1 MHPREILPR
10 AYLPRELRSKT
21 LLHVAVIL
29 ATVAVGTI
37 AYALVDGASLGDS
50 FYFVVM
56 VMTLIGANNPRT
68 FGGDLVGIAVA
79 VVSVGVLLSFLTQ
92 VLGPAALAQD
102 WERFKVRKAKRMKNH
117 IVLCGYSDTARVL
130 LERLPKDEVLVVVK
144 DPALAESL
152 SARGYPAIAGNYETA
167 EALRRAGVEESRAVV
182 AASPED
188 SENAFVALTAK
199 IVAPGVPV
207 FATVSSEENVDKLK
221 AARADRIISP
231 ALLSAA
237 AILESL
243 GSPGGSS

>member
-1 MHPREILPR
+1 MHPRELLPR
-10 AYLPRELRSKT
+10 TYLPRELRSKT

-29 ATVAVGTI
+29 ATVVAGTI
-37 AYALVDGASLGDS
+37 AYALVDRASLGDS
-50 FYFVVM
+50 FYFIVM

-68 FGGDLVGIAVA
+68 FGGDLIGIVVA
-79 VVSVGVLLSFLTQ
+79 VISVGVLLSFLTQ

-102 WERFKVRKAKRMKNH
+102 WERFKLRKARRMKNH

-144 DPALAESL
+144 DPAVAESL
-152 SARGYPAIAGNYETA
+152 SARGHPALVGNYETA
-167 EALRRAGVEESRAVV
+167 ETLTRAGVGECRAVI

-188 SENAFVALTAK
+188 SENAFVALTVK
-199 IVAPGVPV
+199 ILAPKVPV
-207 FATVSSEENVDKLK
+207 LATVSSEENVEKLK

-243 GSPGGSS
+243 GSP